1 MSKFTMFF
9 SSVYNDTTDLQD
21 CPDHWRMW
29 RRTSLWWQRHCSS
42 SLLTL
47 SSLSEPSCLFSGT
60 SCPWNHHSWLAL
72 KYIFWSYFDATFL
85 IINTLEFHF
94 EVLPQVQHLSIL
106 ILIIISDKLG
116 YGLPAL
122 IDPGAPLLLLL
133 LRLPHVLDELHQL
146 ISDPVLG
153 IIGCSFLKE
162 SQSSGGHVVTNWN
175 DNSKSINW
183 DDDDVYMFASDEGT
197 FQTPEQRWWSWR
209 WGGTR
214 DQEHPASQS
223 LCR

>member
-1 MSKFTMFF
+1 MSKFTIFF

-42 SLLTL
+42 LLLTL

-72 KYIFWSYFDATFL
+72 KYYFIRL
-85 IINTLEFHF
+85 CCNISHVKTLEFHF

-106 ILIIISDKLG
+106 ILVIISDKLG

-162 SQSSGGHVVTNWN
+162 SESSRGHVVTNWN
-175 DNSKSINW
+175 DNSKLISW
-183 DDDDVYMFASDEGT
+183 DDDLYMFASDEGT